1 MNKLKFAIPIGSLQQ
16 STLDMLGC
24 AGFRITL
31 EPRSYRPTLGND
43 PDIVLKLLRP
53 QEIPKF
59 VEEGFHD
66 VGITGQD
73 WVIESG
79 ADVVEVCELDYGRV
93 KMVLAVPQSSNI
105 DKPEDLKNIKSLRV
119 STEYVNTSRN
129 YLENLGITDSK
140 VNFSYGATEAK
151 PPEEADAIID
161 ITQTGTTL
169 SQNNLDIIDVLL
181 ESEAVFVA
189 NKESYKDP
197 WKKGKIQDIAMML
210 MSVVRARNKLL
221 IKLNVP
227 KSNLEKIVKI
237 LPAMERPT
245 ISPLF
250 EEGETEWY
258 AVETVVDEDDIP
270 KLIPKL
276 KKEGAKDILELDVKK
291 IVP

>member
-1 MNKLKFAIPIGSLQQ
+1 MSKLKFAIPIGTLQQ
-16 STLDMLGC
+16 STLEMLSR

-31 EPRSYRPTLGND
+31 EPRSYRPTLEND

-59 VEEGFHD
+59 VEQGFHD

-79 ADVVEVCELDYGRV
+79 ADIVEVCELDYGRV

-105 DKPEDLKNIKSLRV
+105 NKPEDLKNIKPLRV

-129 YLENLGITDSK
+129 YLENLGIMDPK

-169 SQNNLDIIDVLL
+169 SQNNLEIIDVLL
-181 ESEAVFVA
+181 ESETVFVA
-189 NKESYKDP
+189 NKESYEDP

-210 MSVVRARNKLL
+210 MSVVRAKNKLL

-227 KSNLEKIVKI
+227 KSSLEKIVEI

-250 EEGETEWY
+250 GEGETEWY

>member
-1 MNKLKFAIPIGSLQQ
+1 MNKLKFAIPIGTLQQ
-16 STLDMLGC
+16 STLDMLNR

-31 EPRSYRPTLGND
+31 ETRSYRPTLEND

-59 VEEGFHD
+59 IEEGFHD
-66 VGITGQD
+66 AGITGQD
-73 WVIESG
+73 WVIESE

-105 DKPEDLKNIKSLRV
+105 NKPEDLKNIKSLRV
-119 STEYVNTSRN
+119 STEYVNISRN
-129 YLENLGITDSK
+129 YLENLGIMDPK
-140 VNFSYGATEAK
+140 VNFSFGATEAK

-169 SQNNLDIIDVLL
+169 KQNNLDIIDILL

-189 NKESYKDP
+189 NKESYEDP

-210 MSVVRARNKLL
+210 MSVVRAKNKLL

-227 KSNLEKIVKI
+227 KSNLEKIVEI

-250 EEGETEWY
+250 GEEETEWY
-258 AVETVVDEDDIP
+258 AVETVVDEDEIP
-270 KLIPKL
+270 KLIPLL
-276 KKEGAKDILELDVKK
+276 KKHGAKDILELDVKK
-291 IVP
+291 IIP

>member
-16 STLDMLGC
+16 STLDMLGRS
-24 AGFRITL
+24 GFRITL
-31 EPRSYRPTLGND
+31 EPRSYRPTLKND
-43 PDIVLKLLRP
+43 PAIVLKLLRP

-189 NKESYKDP
+189 NKESYEDP

-250 EEGETEWY
+250 EEEETEWY